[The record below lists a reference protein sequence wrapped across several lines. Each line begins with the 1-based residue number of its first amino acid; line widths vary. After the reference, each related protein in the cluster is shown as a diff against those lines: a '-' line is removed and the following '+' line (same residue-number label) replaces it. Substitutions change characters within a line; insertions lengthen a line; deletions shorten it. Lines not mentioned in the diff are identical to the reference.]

1 MVTHLFRWEHPIGL
15 TLNALRI
22 AAQKLLDRSCLIEVA
37 AQKMFQEVA
46 RKKTMPSEALI
57 QSKEGAGP

>member
-1 MVTHLFRWEHPIGL
+1 M
-15 TLNALRI
+15 
-22 AAQKLLDRSCLIEVA
+22 LLDRSCLIEVA